1 MKLDLNKVVA
11 LEPDYFLEKIDNEIT
26 VYHPSLTTSLYL
38 NETGALIW
46 ELCNGKRT
54 VTDVIDILL
63 KLYPES
69 SGQIH
74 DDVTGIISRL
84 VDNNMATLRE
94 A

>member
-1 MKLDLNKVVA
+1 MDISKVVV

-46 ELCNGKRT
+46 ELCDGKRT

-63 KLYPES
+63 TLYPES
-69 SGQIH
+69 RSQIH

-84 VDNNMATLRE
+84 VDNNIAILRE
-94 A
+94 T